1 MNDFLKKQ
9 LESDAV
15 FKAQKEIE
23 SSTLYKLQKQLESDP
38 IFQMQKRLESDPFY
52 QIQKRLE
59 SDPFYKIQQRLESD
73 PVYRIQKELEQNT
86 AYLLQRR
93 LNDTAFGQLYD
104 NADLNWL
111 TQSTNQ
117 FQIFESQ
124 IENAAT
130 LLNTDV
136 DANAKN
142 TLLIMLHGFIVAALE
157 GYLSSTFIHHVTN
170 SEILTKKLVESDDY
184 FAGIS
189 LKLSEIFEK
198 KDAIKTIVA
207 SYLQTVI
214 FHNVN
219 KTNFLYKAVFEV
231 DFGKIDWFYK
241 AVVIRHDCV
250 HRAGFDKE
258 GNGVELSKESILT
271 LISKSKDLVA
281 QVETRSKELNS
292 ASVE

>member
-1 MNDFLKKQ
+1 MNDFFKKQ
-9 LESDAV
+9 LESGALYN
-15 FKAQKEIE
+15 AQKEIE
-23 SSTLYKLQKQLESDP
+23 SSALYKSQKQLESDP

-59 SDPFYKIQQRLESD
+59 SDPFYQMQRRLEAD
-73 PVYRIQKELEQNT
+73 PVYRIQKNLEQNT
-86 AYLLQRR
+86 AYLLQRS
-93 LNDTAFGQLYD
+93 LNDAAFGQLYD
-104 NADLNWL
+104 DADLNWL

-124 IENAAT
+124 VANAT
-130 LLNTDV
+130 LLLNTDI
-136 DANAKN
+136 DESTKN
-142 TLLIMLHGFIVAALE
+142 TLLIMLHGFIIAALE

-198 KDAIKTIVA
+198 KDAIKTKVA
-207 SYLQTVI
+207 SYLHTVI
-214 FHNVN
+214 FHNVG
-219 KTNFLYKAVFEV
+219 KANFLYKAVFEV

-241 AVVIRHDCV
+241 AVHIRHDCV
-250 HRAGFDKE
+250 HRAGFDNE

-271 LISKSKDLVA
+271 LITKSKDLVEH
-281 QVETRSKELNS
+281 VETRSKELNS